1 MDMISLAE
9 SIASCTLC
17 DLSQSRTSAVPGE
30 GPTEAEIFLVGEAPG
45 RDEDATGR
53 PFVGR
58 AGKLLDRA
66 LDDAG
71 IKRSQ
76 AFITSVVKCR
86 PPKNR
91 RPNKREMQTCLP
103 YLRQQIQ
110 LVNPKVICLM
120 GNVASSA
127 LLGKQGITALRGQVF
142 EGRYLVTY
150 HPAAVLRN
158 PNRWEEFVSDL
169 KIAKD
174 FRPGKPDKLG

>member
-1 MDMISLAE
+1 MDMNSLFDQ
-9 SIASCTLC
+9 IVSCTLC
-17 DLSQSRTSAVPGE
+17 DLSQSRTRAVPGE
-30 GPTEAEIFLVGEAPG
+30 GPVGAGIFLVGEAPG

-66 LDDAG
+66 LCEAG
-71 IKRSQ
+71 RERSQ

-91 RPNKREMQTCLP
+91 RPNKREMITCLP
-103 YLRQQIQ
+103 YLRQQIE
-110 LVNPKVICLM
+110 LVSPRIICLM

-169 KIAKD
+169 KRAKD
-174 FRPGKPDKLG
+174 FRPESR